1 MIMTEAN
8 KRVPFVMI
16 FLGRTGSS
24 YVVEALSRHPE
35 IMCKREEHLSTLIRQ
50 KKTAK
55 EQLDWVR
62 AFSTQQLTAPVTAV
76 GFKTKLKDVL
86 DPIGFADLLTDLHA
100 RVIHL
105 GRRNV
110 VKTTV
115 SWFNSIRL
123 NEASGHWNI
132 YDDKVRLPPANIE
145 PDRFHSMLCAVE
157 KDMQREATFV
167 DSLDLPK
174 LAVSYEELLL
184 DRADF
189 FENIY
194 SFLDVNSYAPAEK
207 VFKATSDDLRDALSN
222 HDQLRARYAGT
233 VYEPLFDE
241 VLVKNE

>member
-1 MIMTEAN
+1 M
-8 KRVPFVMI
+8 
-16 FLGRTGSS
+16 
-24 YVVEALSRHPE
+24 EALSRHPE
-35 IMCKREEHLSTLIRQ
+35 IVCEHEYLDSLKKR

-62 AFSTQQLTAPVTAV
+62 TFLTQPLKAPTNAV

-86 DPIGFADLLTDLHA
+86 DLNGFADLLTELPA

-132 YDDKVRLPPANIE
+132 YDNKVRLPPANID
-145 PDRFHSMLCAVE
+145 PDQFHGMLCSVE
-157 KDMQREATFV
+157 RDMQRETAFV
-167 DSLDLPK
+167 GNLDLPK
-174 LAVSYEELLL
+174 LVLFYEELLL
-184 DRADF
+184 DRDDF
-189 FENIY
+189 FKRIY
-194 SFLDVNSYAPAEK
+194 SFLDVKSCAAVEK

-222 HDQLRARYAGT
+222 FDELRSRYEGT
-233 VYEPLFDE
+233 GYEPLFDE
-241 VLVKNE
+241 VLVRND